1 MGKTGPSS
9 MTLPNLAKAA
19 SKNYG
24 LPLFQRELKWSWE
37 HQQDLLISIMKGI
50 PIGTILLWKYD
61 SVASEEA
68 INMRPINQI
77 EKEDDDI
84 KILVLDGQQR
94 VTFLTWLWKSSKEEK
109 FADILGKHSKKEGGY
124 IYLHLDEDAGK
135 PKQKSDETDEQYEKR
150 VGKKKYGMFSIGKK
164 QKDIDTEENLVL
176 VQYLLEDGIAK
187 KDIEAKFK
195 NHPNKSW
202 IGDLYDGLLTTSV
215 NTFLLGSNVGY
226 GDALLI
232 YERVNV
238 AGTKLQGRDVT
249 EAVFISRWKELY
261 TKLATAEEKL
271 SRGTKKQSD
280 FKSIFQRKRIMNCMT
295 DDIYNTISAKPKAMK
310 IFEPTDLDGNDLSKT
325 IVSKSFKRVEKSLFR
340 VKKLL
345 KEYFEVVDDKEIG
358 TDWPVVIASAYIRT
372 HYPGDSEMGENK
384 GKLAKWMALAILRKH
399 YTGGSTNTKVEDDL
413 KAVKNSNSPWLQLYE
428 NMSKEL
434 EDLNATECKKIQIRD
449 LGNHD
454 SSKTPPS
461 MSKSWIGTLYKAAL
475 YRYNAKDPHT
485 LDLIKNEEDLQWH
498 HIFPKAMF
506 DETSKHYAGSEFK
519 KKNLKL
525 RDYPSNLSLISKGT
539 NLRIRAAWPEKYL
552 NPICTSQPEI
562 ADIHQWNNPGFTKV
576 KDFRRFVNRRQN
588 EMMKFINRFLDDIS
602 GNVEPPTP
610 TAIPDHKNRIK
621 GVVEGQVV
629 EYKATLRVHTQGEN
643 VGKIDKSLEQVAMK
657 EICALMND
665 GGGWL
670 YIGVTEN
677 EILVKGKKKKTYE
690 VTGIEEDLR
699 SLDSPKKGKE
709 GNWEFLE
716 AHLRRRITN
725 HIIIPDDLKFKL
737 GDLLIVDE
745 VQYEKKGM
753 SVMAIRV
760 FPWSQRNAAFRE
772 SNKSDVAV
780 EWGRKGGSKQP
791 RGKDGTWHRY
801 EIEHDGKQKKYE
813 WKK

>member
-9 MTLPNLAKAA
+9 MTLPKLAKAA
-19 SKNYG
+19 SETYG
-24 LPLFQRELKWSWE
+24 LPLFQRELKWSWD
-37 HQQDLLISIMKGI
+37 HQEDLLISIMNSI
-50 PIGTILLWKYD
+50 PIGTILLWQYD
-61 SVASEEA
+61 NETSEQK
-68 INMRPINQI
+68 INMRPINKV
-77 EKEDDDI
+77 EKDNKDI
-84 KILVLDGQQR
+84 KVLVLDGQQR

-109 FADILGKHSKKEGGY
+109 FADILGEHSKKEGGY

-135 PKQKSDETDEQYEKR
+135 PKQKSDETEEQYQKR
-150 VGKKKYGMFSIGKK
+150 VGNKKYGRFSIGKK
-164 QKDIDTEENLVL
+164 QKDIDTEANLVL
-176 VQYLLEDGIAK
+176 VQYLLDEGIEK
-187 KDIEAKFK
+187 KDIIAKFK

-202 IGDLYDGLLTTSV
+202 IGDLYDGLHTTSV
-215 NTFLLGSNVGY
+215 NTFVLGSNIGY

-238 AGTKLQGRDVT
+238 AGTRLQGRDVT
-249 EAVFISRWKELY
+249 EAVFISQWSQLY
-261 TKLATAEEKL
+261 TELATVKNKL
-271 SRGTKKQSD
+271 SRGNKNQTN

-295 DDIYNTISAKPKAMK
+295 DDIYHTISAKPKAME
-310 IFEPTDLDGNDLSKT
+310 IFEPTDLDGNPLSET
-325 IVSKSFKRVEKSLFR
+325 IVSNSFKRVKKSLSR

-345 KEYFEVVDDKEIG
+345 KEYFEIVDDKEIG

-372 HYPGDSEMGENK
+372 HYPGDLEMGENK
-384 GKLAKWMALAILRKH
+384 GKLARWMALAILRKH

-413 KAVKNSNSPWLQLYE
+413 KAVKNSKSPWSQLYE

-434 EDLNATECKKIQIRD
+434 EDLNATQCEKIQIRD

-461 MSKSWIGTLYKAAL
+461 MSSWIGTLYKAAL
-475 YRYNAKDPHT
+475 YRYNARDPHT
-485 LDLIKNEEDLQWH
+485 LHLLKNEEDLQWH

-506 DETSKHYAGSEFK
+506 DETSKHYAGSDFK

-525 RDYPSNLSLISKGT
+525 RDFPSNLSLISEST

-552 NPICTSQPEI
+552 NPICTSQPDI
-562 ADIHQWNNPGFTKV
+562 ANIHQWNNPGFTKP
-576 KDFRRFVNRRQN
+576 KHFRKFVNWRQG

-602 GNVEPPTP
+602 GNVKPPTP

-621 GVVEGQVV
+621 GEVEGQTV
-629 EYKATLRVHTQGEN
+629 EYKATFRVHTQGEDA
-643 VGKIDKSLEQVAMK
+643 GKTDKSLEQVAMK

-670 YIGVTEN
+670 YIGVTEI
-677 EILVKGKKKKTYE
+677 EKMIKGKKTKTYE
-690 VTGIEEDLR
+690 VTGIEKDLR
-699 SLDSPKKGKE
+699 SLDKPKKGKE

-716 AHLRRRITN
+716 AHLRRRFAN
-725 HIIIPDDLKFKL
+725 HIIIPDDLKFKVQ
-737 GDLLIVDE
+737 DLLIVDE
-745 VQYEKKGM
+745 VKFEKEGM
-753 SVMAIRV
+753 EVMAIRV

-780 EWGRKGGSKQP
+780 EWERKGGSKQP
-791 RGKDGTWHRY
+791 REKDGTWHRY
-801 EIEHDGKQKKYE
+801 EIESDGKKKKYE